1 MRSNHKYLVFQAP
14 VLILLY
20 ITALIEITA
29 VGSGKIRS
37 VIDNGRPLAL
47 EKLIEFQVCLCIDRI
62 SQKLGEESAEQGF
75 SVNLDILFFK
85 VTGNIPSCAII

>member
-20 ITALIEITA
+20 ITALIKITA

-37 VIDNGRPLAL
+37 VIDNRRALAF
-47 EKLIEFQVCLCIDRI
+47 EKLVQLQVGLC
-62 SQKLGEESAEQGF
+62 
-75 SVNLDILFFK
+75 VNR
-85 VTGNIPSCAII
+85 VP